1 MIKIKSEIML
11 KIDGNS
17 NNNWVQQIASEKSFV
32 DQRIQMN
39 GIYDRSM
46 MLRCAC
52 DAQRAH

>member
-17 NNNWVQQIASEKSFV
+17 NNNWVQQIASDKTFV